1 MTLKELKKID
11 TKDEKFIGIFDIIIE
26 KAKEKN
32 KLPSSYT
39 VEKLYEEAGKL
50 GYSPIHFIVE
60 VEKLFDYN
68 DVARIWSK
76 HFHIIY
82 SEDKNIS
89 ARHSWYIKYKDNKI
103 GVTNPIDYISAEES
117 FKDKPIVIVPYH
129 LLQMQDIEEDGVK
142 GFFYSLI
149 QTCQEIGI
157 TDIHFEIRE
166 YGYEIRGRLL
176 GDLIP
181 LDRFPM
187 EKAYILQQVIKNISA
202 QYSQI
207 DTEQWNMKQDAR
219 IEIPERKLDLRLAF
233 TPSLVEKFQNFV
245 IRLLSKQLTRIKG
258 KEDIRGLGYLND
270 DVDVIL
276 EYNNYK
282 TGLNLMSG
290 ATGSGKSRSLNSF
303 ISLIEE
309 SRSIRTV
316 EDPVEYVLENAVQH
330 QVFKIIKD
338 KEEDSVIMDYLA
350 YTVAFMRQD
359 PDVIFV
365 GEWRK
370 IKELTE
376 ALLYASETGHL
387 VYSTL
392 HSSRV
397 TNIPNLLVNQYGLE
411 QDDLANNINILIN
424 QKLVKKICPHC
435 CGERKMTTEDL
446 KRLKHIKMIDAESKF
461 KNIVGKEIK
470 IPSKKGCE
478 KCKVYHPQKEELL
491 SAGYIGRTV
500 LYEYMIFDIDTRTL
514 VSETVNAL
522 RIEKELVKQSE
533 NKKAK
538 TYVDIGIEKLLLGEI
553 DLDTLSTGLS
563 G

>member
-1 MTLKELKKID
+1 MTIKELKELD
-11 TKDEKFIGIFDIIIE
+11 SKDEKFVSIFNIIIE
-26 KAKEKN
+26 EAKEQN
-32 KLPSSYT
+32 KLSSSYT
-39 VEKLYEEAGKL
+39 VEKLYEESGKL

-68 DVARIWSK
+68 DVARIWAN

-89 ARHSWYIKYKDNKI
+89 SRHSWYIEYKDNQI
-103 GVTNPIDYISAEES
+103 GVTTPVDYISAEES
-117 FKDKPIVIVPYH
+117 FKDKSIVLVPYH

-142 GFFYSLI
+142 GFFYSLV

-166 YGYEIRGRLL
+166 YGYEIKGRLL

-181 LDRFPM
+181 LDRFAM
-187 EKAYILQQVIKNISA
+187 EKAYILQQVIKNIAA
-202 QYSQI
+202 QYSQL

-233 TPSLVEKFQNFV
+233 TPSLVDKFQNFV
-245 IRLLSKQLTRIKG
+245 IRLLSKELTRVKG
-258 KEDIRGLGYLND
+258 KEDIKKLGYLD
-270 DVDVIL
+270 KDADVIL

-303 ISLIEE
+303 ISLINTT
-309 SRSIRTV
+309 RSIRTV

-330 QVFKIIKD
+330 QTFKIIKD

-370 IKELTE
+370 MKELTE

-397 TNIPNLLVNQYGLE
+397 TNIPNLLVHQYGLK

-435 CGERKMTTEDL
+435 CSSRKFTEEDL
-446 KRLKHIKMIDAESKF
+446 SALKHIKMVDAEPKF
-461 KNIVGKEIK
+461 EQIIGEEIK
-470 IPSKKGCE
+470 IPNEHGCKKCR
-478 KCKVYHPQKEELL
+478 VYHPQKEELL

-500 LYEYMIFDIDTRTL
+500 LYEYMIFDIETRML
-514 VSETVNAL
+514 ISDTVNAL
-522 RIEKELVKQSE
+522 EIERRLVLQSRA
-533 NKKAK
+533 KKAK

-553 DLDTLSTGLS
+553 DLETLSTELS

>member
-1 MTLKELKKID
+1 MTLKKLKELD
-11 TKDEKFIGIFDIIIE
+11 LKDEKFLEIFNIIIE
-26 KAKEKN
+26 EAKAQK
-32 KLPSSYT
+32 KLPSSYN
-39 VEKLYEEAGKL
+39 VEKLYEESGKL

-68 DVARIWSK
+68 DVAKIWAN

-82 SEDKNIS
+82 SDDKNIS
-89 ARHSWYIKYKDNKI
+89 ARHSWYIEYKDNKI
-103 GVTNPIDYISAEES
+103 GVTTPIDYLSAEKN
-117 FKDKPIVIVPYH
+117 FKDKTIILVPYH

-142 GFFYSLI
+142 GFFYSLV

-166 YGYEIRGRLL
+166 YGFEIKGRLL

-187 EKAYILQQVIKNISA
+187 EKAYILQQVIKNIGA
-202 QYSQI
+202 QYSQL
-207 DTEQWNMKQDAR
+207 DTEQWNVKQDAR

-245 IRLLSKQLTRIKG
+245 IRLLSKELTRVKG
-258 KEDIRGLGYLND
+258 KEDIQKLGYLD
-270 DVDVIL
+270 KDADVIL
-276 EYNNYK
+276 EYNHYK

-303 ISLIEE
+303 ISLINRT
-309 SRSIRTV
+309 RSIRTV

-330 QVFKIIKD
+330 QTFKIIKD

-370 IKELTE
+370 MKELTE

-397 TNIPNLLVNQYGLE
+397 TNIPNLLVHQYGLK

-424 QKLVKKICPHC
+424 QKLVKKVCPHC
-435 CGERKMTTEDL
+435 CTEETFIKDDL
-446 KRLKHIKMIDAESKF
+446 KKLKHIKMIDATAKF
-461 KNIVGKEIK
+461 EKIVDKKIKVPNKEGC
-470 IPSKKGCE
+470 KKCR
-478 KCKVYHPQKEELL
+478 VYHPQKEELL

-500 LYEYMIFDIDTRTL
+500 LYEYMIFDIETRTL

-522 RIEKELVKQSE
+522 EIEKMMVMQSDE
-533 NKKAK
+533 NKAK

-553 DLDTLSTGLS
+553 DLDTLSTELS